1 MASNFVH
8 LHTHSHYSLLDG
20 LAKIDDL
27 INEAVRHK
35 MPALALTDHGNL
47 YGAIEFYKKAKAA
60 KIKPII
66 GVEAYIAKRSL
77 YEKQPGIDDKRYHL
91 ILLAENNEGYQ
102 NLLKLVTISNLE
114 GFYYKPRLD
123 KETIRK
129 YSKGLIALSACL
141 SGEISRALL
150 ANDHQKAENLVSEY
164 QDIFGRDNFFI
175 EIEHHPGIPN
185 HTKIQKELIKLA
197 EKTNAPL
204 VAAQDI
210 HYIKPEDAEA
220 QDILLAVQT
229 NNKISDEERL
239 TMKEDDFSFRSAED
253 MEKFFSSGGGSAFGG
268 KDLSEAIKNTVEIAN
283 RCNVEIELGKIQ
295 LPHFEV
301 PEGETPISYLE
312 KLCKEGLK
320 KRYGSAI
327 KKEVEERLKYELSV
341 IEKAGFAPYFLIVQ
355 DFVNWAK
362 NNNIV
367 VGPGRGSAAGSLVS
381 YVLSITDI
389 DPLKYNLLFER
400 FLNPD
405 RISMPDI
412 DLDFADT
419 RRDEVLNYLSKK
431 YGVDHVAQIITFGTM
446 ASRAA
451 IRDTGRALGFSYA
464 FCDEI
469 AKMIPFNFS
478 LKKALEN
485 VSELKNSYNT
495 NPDTKKLV
503 DTAKKLEGVA
513 RHASVHACGIVIT
526 KNPLSESVPL
536 QYAISKGEEGIKRQ
550 VIITQYEMHAIED
563 LGLLKMDLLG
573 LKNLTI
579 IESAIKLIKENR
591 QIEINVENLEPNDE
605 KVFKN
610 LANGNTVSVFQLEG
624 SGMTHYLKELKPTNI
639 EDIIAMISLYRPGP
653 MELIPSYINRK
664 HGKEKITYLHPKL
677 EPILKNTY
685 GIMIYQEQLMQVA
698 RDVAGFTMSEADTL
712 RKAVGKKI
720 KKLLAEQK
728 EKFIKGVEKNTGSYA
743 LGEKLWE
750 LIEPFGSYGF
760 NRSHAAA
767 YAAIAYRTAYLKT
780 YYPLEFMT
788 AAMASEEKNVD
799 QIALLV
805 KECERLGIK
814 VLGPDINISM
824 GSFTAEPPNA
834 IRFGLRAIKNVGYNI
849 VETLVN
855 ERAKNGP
862 FRSLADLL
870 ERIPDKDLNKKSL
883 EALAKA
889 GALDCLA
896 ERNAILENMDEILE
910 YHKEAVQS
918 SNKNQSSLFS
928 LVQNKSSLPGLKLK
942 ETAPATFE
950 EKLGWE
956 KELLGLYVSGHPLA
970 KFEEALK
977 KYKQKISDI
986 KKAKSGEPVMA
997 AGMIE
1002 EIKKIITKKGEPMLF
1017 VKLADF
1023 TDSIEVVVFPRMLF
1037 AFGHLFQVG
1046 NCIVIKGKM
1055 SYRNNNPSIIADEL
1069 KRL

>member
-1 MASNFVH
+1 MRFVH

-27 INEAVRHK
+27 VNEAVRCG

-60 KIKPII
+60 GIKPII
-66 GVEAYIAKRSL
+66 GVEAYLAKRSL
-77 YEKQPGIDDKRYHL
+77 GEKQPGIDDKRYHL
-91 ILLAENNEGYQ
+91 ILLAENNVGYQ

-129 YSKGLIALSACL
+129 YSKGLICLTACL
-141 SGEISRALL
+141 SGEISRAFL
-150 ANDHQKAENLVSEY
+150 ANDRQRAEELVSEH
-164 QDIFGRDNFFI
+164 QDIFGKENFFI

-185 HTKIQKELIKLA
+185 HEKIQKELVKLA
-197 EKTNAPL
+197 EKMKVPV

-229 NNKISDEERL
+229 NNKIGDEERL
-239 TMKEDDFSFRSAED
+239 TMKEDDFSFRSGEEMAE
-253 MEKFFSSGGGSAFGG
+253 FF
-268 KDLSEAIKNTVEIAN
+268 KDIPEAIENAAKIAE
-283 RCNVEIELGKIQ
+283 RCNVEIELGKTQ
-295 LPHFEV
+295 LPHFDV
-301 PEGETPISYLE
+301 PEGETPNSYLE
-312 KLCKEGLK
+312 KLCKKGVE
-320 KRYGSAI
+320 KRFGKNPS
-327 KKEVEERLKYELSV
+327 EEILSRLKYELSV
-341 IEKAGFAPYFLIVQ
+341 IEKTGFAPYFLIVQ

-362 NNNIV
+362 NNGIV

-381 YVLSITDI
+381 YALGITDI

-400 FLNPD
+400 FLTPE

-419 RRDEVLNYLSKK
+419 RRDEVVEYLSKK
-431 YGVDHVAQIITFGTM
+431 YGTDHVAQIITFGTM
-446 ASRAA
+446 AARAA
-451 IRDTGRALGFSYA
+451 IRDAGRALGFSYA
-464 FCDEI
+464 FCDEL

-478 LKKALEN
+478 LKKSLEK
-485 VSELKNSYNT
+485 VTELKNSYNA

-526 KNPLSESVPL
+526 KNPLVESIPL
-536 QYAISKGEEGIKRQ
+536 QYATSKGEEGIRRQ
-550 VIITQYEMHAIED
+550 IIITQYEMHAIED

-579 IESAIKLIKENR
+579 IESAIKLIKENE
-591 QIEINVENLEPNDE
+591 QKDVDIENLEPNDP
-605 KVFKN
+605 KVFKT
-610 LANGNTVSVFQLEG
+610 LADGNTVSVFQLEG

-653 MELIPSYINRK
+653 LETGMASKYINRK

-677 EPILKNTY
+677 EPVLKNTF
-685 GIMIYQEQLMQVA
+685 GIMIYQEQLMQMA
-698 RDVAGFTMSEADTL
+698 REMAGFTMPEADTL

-720 KKLLAEQK
+720 KKLMMEQK
-728 EKFIKGVEKNTGSYA
+728 EKFIKGVEKNTGSKS
-743 LGEKLWE
+743 LGQELWG
-750 LIEPFGSYGF
+750 LIEPFERYGF

-767 YAAIAYRTAYLKT
+767 YASIAYQTAYLKT

-788 AAMASEEKNVD
+788 AAMAAEEKDVD

-824 GSFTAEPPNA
+824 QSFTPEPPSS
-834 IRFGLRAIKNVGYNI
+834 IRFGLRAIKNVGHNI
-849 VETLVN
+849 VEALVN
-855 ERAKNGP
+855 ERNNGP

-870 ERIPDKDLNKKSL
+870 ERIQDKDLNKKSL

-889 GALDCLA
+889 GALDCLV
-896 ERNAILENMDEILE
+896 ERNLILGNMDEILE
-910 YHKEAVQS
+910 YHKEAGRAS
-918 SNKNQSSLFS
+918 SKNQTSLFS
-928 LVQNKSSLPGLKLK
+928 LVEDKSNLPGLKLK
-942 ETAPATFE
+942 EVPAATDE
-950 EKLGWE
+950 EKLQWE

-977 KYKQKISDI
+977 RYKVKIADI
-986 KKAKSGEPVMA
+986 KKLQNGAPAVA

-1002 EIKKIITKKGEPMLF
+1002 EIKKIVTKKGEPMLF
-1017 VKLADF
+1017 IKLADF
-1023 TDSIEVVVFPRMLF
+1023 TDSIEAVIFPRMLLN
-1037 AFGHLFQVG
+1037 FGHLLQIG

-1055 SYRNNNPSIIADEL
+1055 SYRNNNPSIIANEL